1 MATAVP
7 SAPQPQE
14 LAAHLVA
21 SPVSAAACAQ
31 VWAAQVAFLTGRAVH
46 SICSVAPHEVTATGT
61 ALTVPV
67 QWWPSPGCRLAL
79 VTVDLHG
86 SQYANVIGRI
96 VGVRKRATVTVT
108 VPSGAGNVS
117 GSTLFDG
124 SETLAQREPL
134 TAMRTIYTGFV
145 HLGDWGDV
153 KDEINDVAVTIDD
166 VGGDQHQGLAA
177 VTLTEIPVATLRP
190 ESGEH
195 GLALAT
201 FDPRNDINDGDSLVG
216 SGATEILT
224 AEQRAS
230 TRVRWHWQVA
240 TYEDTTYAWTR
251 SSSTTG
257 AIDWVGSV
265 GTAVDPKF
273 RLRVPAVYGTS
284 ASTPATFT
292 LRVRYRSTKGG
303 TFRVV
308 RTTVGGGATSNNDLA
323 LPGSGGA
330 WTTASGTLTLRADG
344 TDQEIDLQ
352 FNASTVDA
360 STLYISSIA
369 IIQTETP

>member
-1 MATAVP
+1 MSTAVP
-7 SAPQPQE
+7 STPQPQE

-21 SPVSAAACAQ
+21 SPVSATSCAQ
-31 VWAAQVAFLTGRAVH
+31 VWAAQSAFLLGRALPSV
-46 SICSVAPHEVTATGT
+46 CSVAPHEVTATGT

-67 QWWPSPGCRLAL
+67 QWHPSPGCRLAL
-79 VTVDLHG
+79 VTVDMHG
-86 SQYANVIGRI
+86 SAYAEVIGRI
-96 VGVRKRATVTVT
+96 VAVRRRATVTVT
-108 VPSGAGNVS
+108 VPTGAGNVV

-134 TAMRTIYTGFV
+134 TAQRPIYTGFI

-153 KDEINDVAVTIDD
+153 SDAINDVAVTIDD
-166 VGGDQHQGLAA
+166 VGGDLHQGLAA

-190 ESGEH
+190 ESGEF
-195 GLALAT
+195 GLALPS
-201 FDPRNDINDGDSLVG
+201 FDPRNDIHDGDTLIG
-216 SGATEILT
+216 TGAPEILT

-230 TRVRWHWQVA
+230 TRTRWHWQIA

-257 AIDWVGSV
+257 AINWVGTV

-273 RLRVPAVYGTS
+273 RVRVPAVYGTS

-292 LRVRYRSTKGG
+292 LRVRYRSTKNG

-308 RTTVGGGATSNNDLA
+308 RTTVGGGATSNSDLA
-323 LPGSGGA
+323 IASTGGA
-330 WTTASGTLTLRADG
+330 WSTASGTLTLRADG

-352 FNASTVDA
+352 FNASTTDA